1 MKKSI
6 RSLLL
11 ILSLLLLCMALTACN
26 PVPEMRAHHGTWNE
40 DGSISFN
47 GKTYLQLPFCDELD
61 PLTDYGDNIW
71 ITAPDVPVLLSQS
84 FGHSFYL
91 SNDEC
96 FLIKHSGS
104 GSAYCVESVYDAMVA
119 SIEAGA
125 PMLYYCIDVYLYDAE
140 TGVGEYQRKLLDDA
154 TTTALQRALAQE
166 PITLS
171 AGVRLEYSDSIEIFR
186 CSKDTLFCTFSFT
199 FMYYDEENVGYLCV
213 NNSED
218 GSVTYYPVAESDLP
232 LLLEVLLYN

>member
-6 RSLLL
+6 RSLSL

-40 DGSISFN
+40 DGSISFH

-71 ITAPDVPVLLSQS
+71 ITAPDVPVLLSNR
-84 FGHSFYL
+84 FGERFYL
-91 SNDEC
+91 SMDQN
-96 FLIKHSGS
+96 FLGNYSQII
-104 GSAYCVESVYDAMVA
+104 YCEESIYDDMVA
-119 SIEAGA
+119 SIEAGS
-125 PMLYYCIDVYLYDAE
+125 PMLYYCINVYLYDAG
-140 TGVGEYQRKLLDDA
+140 TGMGKYQRRLLNDI
-154 TTTALQRALAQE
+154 TIVTLKNALAQE

-232 LLLEVLLYN
+232 LLLESLLYN

>member
-6 RSLLL
+6 RSLSL

-26 PVPEMRAHHGTWNE
+26 PVPEMRAQHGTWNE

-47 GKTYLQLPFCDELD
+47 GKTYLELPYCEELD
-61 PLTDYGDNIW
+61 PISDYEDSIW
-71 ITAPDVPVLLSQS
+71 ITAPDVPVLLSDG
-84 FGHSFYL
+84 FGERFNL

-96 FLIKHSGS
+96 FLIKYAGS

-166 PITLS
+166 PVTFP
-171 AGVRLEYSDSIEIFR
+171 AGVRLEYSDAEEIFR
-186 CSKDTLFCTFSFT
+186 CSKDTLFCSFAFT
-199 FMYYDEENVGYLCV
+199 FMYYDEENVGYIRT
-213 NNSED
+213 NNPED
-218 GSVTYYPVAESDLP
+218 GSTTYYPVAESDLP
-232 LLLEVLLYN
+232 LLLENLLYT